1 MRQLHDHPMR
11 TLAALLVTA
20 FVLFMLSGIPALR
33 EAQGWTVA
41 DALGYVCW
49 FGFLLSGLLFVLAGV
64 YTLIRAAMTHR
75 TA

>member
-1 MRQLHDHPMR
+1 MRQLQDHPMR

-33 EAQGWTVA
+33 NAHGWTLT

-49 FGFLLSGLLFVLAGV
+49 FGFLLSGLVFVLAGV
-64 YTLIRAAMTHR
+64 YTLVRTALAHR